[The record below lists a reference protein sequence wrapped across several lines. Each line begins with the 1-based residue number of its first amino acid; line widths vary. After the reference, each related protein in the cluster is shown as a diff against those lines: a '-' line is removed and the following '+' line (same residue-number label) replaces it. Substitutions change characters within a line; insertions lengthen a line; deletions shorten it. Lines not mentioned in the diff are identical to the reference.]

1 MVFIIR
7 EYMSCS
13 CLTMKYK
20 KKLRLLVTN
29 KCSKNCPYCHNEGMA
44 KWPLIHLE
52 PAKLKPFLPDIKK
65 YTNRIVL
72 SGGEPFEYEHL
83 QELTALLS
91 SYGFDIS
98 LISANID
105 KTQMAHIGH
114 LLKSIHVSL
123 HGIDD
128 LEADS
133 ALIYWLNNTY
143 PNIRISLNIPFG
155 SINTVQKN
163 WEKLYRLAL
172 DVGANLQFIRLF
184 ICGQSSA
191 TLWTDRWW
199 EMEHFL
205 SSRARFMEA
214 TEREMRYITE
224 DLIKIDLLDIPCLAS
239 GADFADGACL
249 NNSDLTID
257 PDLRLSICR
266 WTSSAVPLYEENRP
280 LSLDTVIRRATEK
293 SCQKCMYGAINGYF
307 HADELDHYLN
317 APHYLWPGFDS
328 ELSDVFTRTFVRDL
342 SYYGKSGTVALLE
355 NEFSNYINAKYTLA
369 VNAGTTAVYLA
380 CMALGLSSEDEVL
393 IPVATFP
400 TLVAALLSAGV
411 RVRLCDIDSITGNI
425 SLDSLRERMGP
436 GVKAVLVTHLWGLPV
451 DMEAVREIC
460 RPYGAYVIED
470 CSHAYGAEFNGRKVG
485 SFGDISCFSL
495 QANKAVYAGEGG
507 LLVTSNR
514 LFYER
519 AVTLSASVE
528 RVLDC
533 VKNVDYLKYWGTGLG
548 LKLKLN
554 PLGAPLA
561 LMSLG
566 NLEEVNR
573 KRRHRAMVIEAAAKD
588 SGIFNI
594 LSDGNG
600 QCKRV
605 YYTYKL
611 ILRDQYIP
619 YRDAVLRFLIHHGLE
634 ACTTSFI
641 PAYEHEICSD
651 PRIVNAQDPF
661 PNSEIYY
668 KRVISLPAFVYEP
681 VALVEHYAEIIREA
695 AKMIVGEKACK
706 ERQDTPH

>member
-1 MVFIIR
+1 
-7 EYMSCS
+7 MSHS

-29 KCSKNCPYCHNEGMA
+29 KCSKNCPYCHNEGMV
-44 KWPLIHLE
+44 KWPFVHLE

-83 QELTALLS
+83 QELTGLLS

-105 KTQMAHIGH
+105 KEQMVHIGH
-114 LLKSIHVSL
+114 LLKSVHVSF

-133 ALIYWLNNTY
+133 AVVYWLNNTY
-143 PNIRISLNIPFG
+143 PNIRISLNVPFG
-155 SINTVQKN
+155 SISTIQKH

-184 ICGQSSA
+184 ICGQSSS
-191 TLWTDRWW
+191 TLWADRWR
-199 EMEHFL
+199 EMELFL
-205 SSRARFMEA
+205 SSRARFLEA
-214 TEREMRYITE
+214 TEREARYITE

-257 PDLRLSICR
+257 PELRLSICR
-266 WTSSAVPLYEENRP
+266 WTNSAVPLYEESGP
-280 LSLDTVIRRATEK
+280 AALDTVIRHATEK
-293 SCQKCMYGAINGYF
+293 SCQNCAYGTINGYF
-307 HADELDHYLN
+307 HGNKLDHYLN
-317 APHYLWPGFDS
+317 APHYAWPGFDS
-328 ELSDVFTRTFVRDL
+328 GLSGAFTRTFARDL
-342 SYYGKSGTVALLE
+342 SYYGKSGSVALLE
-355 NEFSNYINAKYTLA
+355 NEFSNYIRAKYTLA

-380 CMALGLSSEDEVL
+380 CMALDLSPGDEVL
-393 IPVATFP
+393 LPAATFP
-400 TLVAALLSAGV
+400 TLVAALLSAGA
-411 RVRLCDIDSITGNI
+411 RVRLCDIDPITGNI
-425 SLDSLRERMGP
+425 SLDSLREHMGP
-436 GVKAVLVTHLWGLPV
+436 DIKAVLVTHLWGLPV

-460 RPYGAYVIED
+460 QPYGAYVIED
-470 CSHAYGAEFNGRKVG
+470 CSHAYGAEFNGRRVG

-507 LLVTSNR
+507 LFVTSNR

-533 VKNVDYLKYWGTGLG
+533 VKNADYLKYWGTGLG

-561 LMSLG
+561 LMSLR

-573 KRRHRAMVIEAAAKD
+573 KRRHRAMVIEAAAKN
-588 SGIFNI
+588 SGIFAIPLEYNR
-594 LSDGNG
+594 
-600 QCKRV
+600 QCQRV

-619 YRDAVLRFLIHHGLE
+619 YRDAVLRLLIHRGLE

-661 PNSEIYY
+661 PNSETYY
-668 KRVISLPAFVYEP
+668 RRIISLPAFVYEP
-681 VALVEHYAEIIREA
+681 VELVEHYAETISEA
-695 AKMIVGEKACK
+695 AKMIA
-706 ERQDTPH
+706 ERKDI